1 MIDEH
6 ADATV
11 VSVVP
16 GADKAIVTV
25 DGTGSIIEASPS
37 LALLL
42 GAGDARGVIEGR
54 SLTEHIAP
62 SDQAAWLDLLVATTD
77 EARMANGVQLT
88 ATGRRDDGLP
98 LLLDLHVPADAALTT
113 NVPLDARIGLVV
125 ARAGGPVT
133 WAEDVQPPP
142 PERSGPDHV
151 LSHDARAQVR
161 NARNFLGLFARKVP
175 DSGADPELLPV
186 SFLDTSLRA
195 LAVGD
200 EILDRIVWFLRLEQD
215 PIAMRGTSLA
225 HLVEMA
231 RRHSQSTV
239 DDWSTLE
246 GQEDLAE
253 PVAVTEE
260 GTDVD
265 VVGNGELLV
274 WVLAELMTN
283 ARKFAKEPTAL
294 TIDARRSDKWVEVR
308 VANTGHRIDPALAP
322 DAFKLGRM
330 LQGRGER
337 PGVGLGLSLCR
348 RIVLRHAGRMRIE
361 PTDDGTVVTFSLLVP

>member
-11 VSVVP
+11 VSVTP

-37 LALLL
+37 LGVLL
-42 GAGDARGVIEGR
+42 GASPVDGAVEGR
-54 SLTEHIAP
+54 SLTELIAP
-62 SDQAAWLDLLVATTD
+62 GDQAALLDLLVATTD
-77 EARMANGVQLT
+77 DTRMANGVRLT

-98 LLLDLHVPADAALTT
+98 LLLDLHVPAAAALTT
-113 NVPLDARIGLVV
+113 NVPLDARISLVV

-133 WAEDVQPPP
+133 WADDPQPPT
-142 PERSGPDHV
+142 PERAGPDHV

-175 DSGADPELLPV
+175 ESGADPELLPV

-195 LAVGD
+195 LASGD
-200 EILDRIVWFLRLEQD
+200 EILDRIVWFLRLEHD
-215 PIAMRGTSLA
+215 PIALRGVSLA
-225 HLVEMA
+225 QLVELA
-231 RRHSQSTV
+231 RRQSQSTV
-239 DDWSTLE
+239 DEWATIE
-246 GQEDLAE
+246 GQEDLAA
-253 PVAVTEE
+253 PVAVAEA
-260 GTDVD
+260 GTDLE
-265 VVGNGELLV
+265 VVGNSELLV

-294 TIDARRSDKWVEVR
+294 TIDTRRLDRWVEVR
-308 VANTGHRIDPALAP
+308 VANTGHRIDASLAP

-361 PTDDGTVVTFSLLVP
+361 PSDDGTVVTFSLLVP